1 MISTIATCL
10 SYISNDYLLML
21 VAVLFYIFSKRT
33 EYAHL
38 IILLLFAMIYKAI
51 LKDLLKIPAPVTS
64 PTKYGFP
71 SGHINFATMFFGWF
85 MITHKSKLLYFL
97 CPAALA
103 LASLSTIYLGY
114 HDISDVLLTPILP
127 VCFLTTYY
135 VFLRNVEQDKF
146 MIIFITI
153 SFAFQVLSF
162 TLLGRLPIDVAIGSY
177 GILGFCVATSL
188 IQRRY
193 YQIALCL
200 CALFIYFL
208 IAGNFSKFLNY
219 CVWFGVFGVFPII
232 KQITTKCERWHSHW

>member
-1 MISTIATCL
+1 MTSTIATCL

-21 VAVLFYIFSKRT
+21 VAALFYIFSKRT

-38 IILLLFAMIYKAI
+38 IILLLVAMIYKAI

-71 SGHINFATMFFGWF
+71 SGHINFATMFFGWL

-97 CPAALA
+97 CPAALV

-114 HDISDVLLTPILP
+114 HDISDVLLTPLLP
-127 VCFLTTYY
+127 VCFLTIYY
-135 VFLRNVEQDKF
+135 VFLRNIEQDKF

-153 SFAFQVLSF
+153 SFALQILSV
-162 TLLGRLPIDVAIGSY
+162 TLIGHLPIDVAIGSY
-177 GILGFCVATSL
+177 GILGFGVATSL

-193 YQIALCL
+193 HQIALCL
-200 CALFIYFL
+200 CTLFTYLL
-208 IAGNFSKFLNY
+208 IAGNFPKFLNY
-219 CVWFGVFGVFPII
+219 CIWFGAFGVFPIV
-232 KQITTKCERWHSHW
+232 KQITTECKR